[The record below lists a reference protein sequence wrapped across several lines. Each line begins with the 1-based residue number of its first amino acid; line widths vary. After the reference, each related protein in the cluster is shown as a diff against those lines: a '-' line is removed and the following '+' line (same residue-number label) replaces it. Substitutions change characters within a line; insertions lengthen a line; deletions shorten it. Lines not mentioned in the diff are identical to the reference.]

1 MDFRFSEDQET
12 IRELARQILAD
23 QTSPERAKELEDNG
37 EWYDRKLWTALAEA
51 NLTALCLPE
60 AIGGGGCGFFELA
73 LVLEETGR
81 TLAPVPLLPTLALAG
96 LPIARFGTAEQQER
110 WLAPVASAEAILT
123 AALHETGSQEPER
136 PRVAARRDGDGWRLD
151 GEKICVP
158 AAHLAHAILVP
169 ARSEAG
175 VALFLIEPAARGVH
189 LERQITTNREPQSR
203 LLLDGARAS
212 DRIGEAESGAE
223 ILDWLLLRG
232 TAALCAQQLG
242 VASEALRRTAE
253 YTAERKQF
261 GRPIATFQGVALR
274 AADAFIDLEGM
285 RSTLW
290 QAAWRLGEELPAAAE
305 VAAAKW
311 WACTAGHRVVH
322 TAQHLHGGIGADIDY
337 PIHRYLLWA
346 KQAELTLGGASLQV
360 AKLGRQLV
368 EARRQEA

>member
-136 PRVAARRDGDGWRLD
+136 PRVAARRDGR
-151 GEKICVP
+151 EVVP
-158 AAHLAHAILVP
+158 GHRFVID
-169 ARSEAG
+169 REAG
-175 VALFLIEPAARGVH
+175 G
-189 LERQITTNREPQSR
+189 Q
-203 LLLDGARAS
+203 AS
-212 DRIGEAESGAE
+212 D
-223 ILDWLLLRG
+223 
-232 TAALCAQQLG
+232 
-242 VASEALRRTAE
+242 
-253 YTAERKQF
+253 
-261 GRPIATFQGVALR
+261 
-274 AADAFIDLEGM
+274 
-285 RSTLW
+285 
-290 QAAWRLGEELPAAAE
+290 
-305 VAAAKW
+305 
-311 WACTAGHRVVH
+311 
-322 TAQHLHGGIGADIDY
+322 HGGDL
-337 PIHRYLLWA
+337 R
-346 KQAELTLGGASLQV
+346 TLRVESLAQV
-360 AKLGRQLV
+360 R
-368 EARRQEA
+368 